1 MRHTAGDGDLAT
13 ELVAVML
20 APGAHS
26 PAGQK
31 LAAAVSLIPVRMGRG
46 LPAPIA
52 LGLPRGHLPARL
64 PFRPD
69 RSSPPAG
76 HSAMKPSA
84 KRSPKVA
91 AADHRQRRRAHRA
104 RAALLDCQRLTAVQA
119 PSDRSRFQRTQ
130 AYSQNRCSRS
140 PRTRSTSVTT
150 PSARACNATRA
161 AIRTSARGRQR
172 TTRPGREAA
181 TRARVP
187 PQAQRQVSR
196 RAIRHERGST
206 YGAPHS
212 CSSQSCIGKRT
223 QLFAPPEGRSCLS
236 CAKRASAGQGAHFSF
251 HEQAALW
258 NACVTRLETTASG
271 HERPR
276 RSQRRG
282 LGACHDSV
290 DQAGVTG
297 HTASGRAGAVAAS
310 DRQRVRQRSARD
322 RSHHAPESASVQIRN
337 NGWYCSSGEFIRDG
351 ATGLRTG
358 REMRACRGWRVA
370 FSAVRRE
377 SR

>member
-31 LAAAVSLIPVRMGRG
+31 LPAAVSLIPVRMGRG

-140 PRTRSTSVTT
+140 PRTRSTSVAT

-181 TRARVP
+181 TRARAP
-187 PQAQRQVSR
+187 LQAQRQVSR

-206 YGAPHS
+206 HGAPHG

-223 QLFAPPEGRSCLS
+223 RLFAPPEGRSLLVLCEKERRPARELTSRFTNIRHSWPLRNGRARLLLLTGSSSRSTDLLS
-236 CAKRASAGQGAHFSF
+236 LVDEHLYGDSNGLPLRGAGYPFESGRPMAAAFSRQGRWTAGTMATRPGRGGTADRRPV
-251 HEQAALW
+251 EVGLT
-258 NACVTRLETTASG
+258 TRL
-271 HERPR
+271 R
-276 RSQRRG
+276 
-282 LGACHDSV
+282 
-290 DQAGVTG
+290 
-297 HTASGRAGAVAAS
+297 
-310 DRQRVRQRSARD
+310 
-322 RSHHAPESASVQIRN
+322 
-337 NGWYCSSGEFIRDG
+337 
-351 ATGLRTG
+351 
-358 REMRACRGWRVA
+358 
-370 FSAVRRE
+370 
-377 SR
+377 

>member
-1 MRHTAGDGDLAT
+1 
-13 ELVAVML
+13 ML

-31 LAAAVSLIPVRMGRG
+31 LPAAVSLIPVRMGRG

-140 PRTRSTSVTT
+140 PRTRSTSVAT

-181 TRARVP
+181 TRARAP
-187 PQAQRQVSR
+187 LQAQRQVSR

-206 YGAPHS
+206 HGAPHG

-223 QLFAPPEGRSCLS
+223 RLFAPPEGRSCLS
-236 CAKRASAGQGAHFSF
+236 CAKKSVG
-251 HEQAALW
+251 
-258 NACVTRLETTASG
+258 
-271 HERPR
+271 RPGSSLLVSR
-276 RSQRRG
+276 NRG
-282 LGACHDSV
+282 S
-290 DQAGVTG
+290 TG
-297 HTASGRAGAVAAS
+297 G
-310 DRQRVRQRSARD
+310 
-322 RSHHAPESASVQIRN
+322 P
-337 NGWYCSSGEFIRDG
+337 
-351 ATGLRTG
+351 L
-358 REMRACRGWRVA
+358 
-370 FSAVRRE
+370 
-377 SR
+377 